1 MQDQDF
7 KIHSGQIFFHQTEN
21 GRNEKNGYLK
31 TIIWQSC
38 WQSTPRD
45 NDQYKG
51 ATLCLEEKSIP
62 SRKRDEHFLQQDKG
76 ASWFIKSSLILSA
89 SDNECF

>member
-51 ATLCLEEKSIP
+51 ATLCLEKKSIP

-76 ASWFIKSSLILSA
+76 ASWFIKGSLILSA